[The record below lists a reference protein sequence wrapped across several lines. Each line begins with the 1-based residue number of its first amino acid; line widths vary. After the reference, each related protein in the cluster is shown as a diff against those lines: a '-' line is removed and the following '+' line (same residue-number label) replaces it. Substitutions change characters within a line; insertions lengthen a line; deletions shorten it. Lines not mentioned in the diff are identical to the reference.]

1 MIVAAVAKQAEVD
14 SASLRLVTL
23 RGKQWMH
30 ETSLGEYRHWL
41 LSLVAHFASRLL
53 AATILPLALL
63 VAKVPATST
72 MADVKTLFREKGI
85 YSVGA
90 LYPSINGEPLREAT
104 TVKELRDQVF
114 EDEAG
119 HLVLY
124 TRV

>member
-1 MIVAAVAKQAEVD
+1 MGLSLADMIVAAVTKQTEVE
-14 SASLRLVTL
+14 SACLRLVTL

-30 ETSLGEYRHWL
+30 ETTL
-41 LSLVAHFASRLL
+41 
-53 AATILPLALL
+53 
-63 VAKVPATST
+63 AKVPAAST

-90 LYPSINGEPLREAT
+90 LYPSIKGEPLREEQ
-104 TVKELRDQVF
+104 TVKEVRDQVF